1 MTFVLTPEQN
11 QSKITIWQCFRLR
24 FLKSSY
30 LLQLILTI
38 CNLGICL
45 SVPLA
50 SVSKTSAAEKIYLDY
65 GVLQFSLPIESLETY
80 AKKGIID
87 ANLANYA
94 SLLSP
99 EQLKQLRKAL
109 VSKADITPLAV
120 AQFLYSPQGE
130 RILAKVA
137 QVIQTKAGQS
147 GFYALRSALIMATAD
162 QEGLTPLN
170 ILKQFPTY
178 GIRLNSERGFEIIEN
193 LSEIVQATEKA
204 IAQVQQ
210 QALQE
215 TATNNSLNNVPLP
228 NFNQPGSYSYRKQ
241 LLTLEDRSRDR
252 RFPVDLYL
260 PNNSGR
266 LPLIIISHGL
276 GGDRT
281 TFAYLAIH
289 LASYGF
295 AVAVPEHPGSNA
307 GQIQA
312 LFNGFANK
320 VTLPEELIDRPLD
333 IKFLLNYLER
343 DYGQQLQVRRVGII
357 GQSFGAYTAL
367 ALAGAKL
374 NFASLN
380 QACQDIDNSLNLS
393 LLLQCIALELP
404 NQKYNLRDERIV
416 AAIAINPLTSA
427 VFGEEGIS
435 EIKIPV
441 MLMASSADPITPALS
456 EQIQPFTWLTTPE
469 KYLVLLEGA
478 THFST
483 LQESSGSIP
492 LPSQAIGPDP
502 QIAQSYLQQLSLIFF
517 NTYVL
522 QHSSYQA
529 YLNASYAAKI
539 SRSALPLSLLRSLNL
554 QLNPQ

>member
-1 MTFVLTPEQN
+1 MC
-11 QSKITIWQCFRLR
+11 IRDR
-24 FLKSSY
+24 
-30 LLQLILTI
+30 
-38 CNLGICL
+38 
-45 SVPLA
+45 
-50 SVSKTSAAEKIYLDY
+50 
-65 GVLQFSLPIESLETY
+65 
-80 AKKGIID
+80 
-87 ANLANYA
+87 
-94 SLLSP
+94 
-99 EQLKQLRKAL
+99 
-109 VSKADITPLAV
+109 
-120 AQFLYSPQGE
+120 
-130 RILAKVA
+130 AKVA

-162 QEGLTPLN
+162 EEGLTPLN

-178 GIRLNSERGFEIIEN
+178 GIRLNSERGFQIIEN
-193 LSEIVQATEKA
+193 LSEIVQETEKA

-215 TATNNSLNNVPLP
+215 TATNNSLANVPLP
-228 NFNQPGSYSYRKQ
+228 NFSQPGSYSYRKQ

-333 IKFLLNYLER
+333 IKFLLDYLER
-343 DYGQQLQVRRVGII
+343 NYGQQLQVRRVGII

-374 NFASLN
+374 NLASLN

-416 AAIAINPLTSA
+416 SAIAINPMTSA
-427 VFGEEGIS
+427 VFGQEGIS
-435 EIKIPV
+435 EIKIPI
-441 MLMASSADPITPALS
+441 MLIASSADPVTPALS
-456 EQIQPFTWLTTPE
+456 EQIEPFTWLTTPE
-469 KYLVLLEGA
+469 KYLALLEGA

-502 QIAQSYLQQLSLIFF
+502 QIAQNYVQQLSLIFF
-517 NTYVL
+517 ESYVL
-522 QHSSYQA
+522 QHSNYQA

-539 SRSALPLSLLRSLNL
+539 SRSMLPLSLVRSLNL
-554 QLNPQ
+554 QFNPQ

>member
-1 MTFVLTPEQN
+1 MTFVFPLEQN
-11 QSKITIWQCFRLR
+11 QSKITIRQYFSFSWLR
-24 FLKSSY
+24 YSY
-30 LLQLILTI
+30 LLQLVLTI
-38 CNLGICL
+38 CNLSICL
-45 SVPLA
+45 SVPLVQA
-50 SVSKTSAAEKIYLDY
+50 SKTSAAEKIYLDY
-65 GVLQFSLPIESLETY
+65 GLLQFSLPVESLETY
-80 AKKGIID
+80 ARTGVID
-87 ANLANYA
+87 ANLSNYA
-94 SLLSP
+94 NLLSQ
-99 EQLKQLRKAL
+99 EQLEQLRTALLTKAN
-109 VSKADITPLAV
+109 ITPLAV
-120 AQFLYSPQGE
+120 TQFLYSPQGE

-147 GFYALRSALIMATAD
+147 GFYALRSALIMASAD

-178 GIRLNSERGFEIIEN
+178 GIRLNSERGFQIIEN
-193 LSEIVQATEKA
+193 LSEIVQDTESA
-204 IAQVQQ
+204 IAQVEQ

-215 TATNNSLNNVPLP
+215 TATNNSLENLPLP
-228 NFNQPGSYSYRKQ
+228 SFNQPGSYSYRKQ
-241 LLTLEDRSRDR
+241 LLTLEDRYRDR

-260 PNNSGR
+260 PNTFGR
-266 LPLIIISHGL
+266 LPLIVISHGL

-281 TFAYLAIH
+281 TFAYLATH

-312 LFNGFANK
+312 LFNGFANR

-333 IKFLLNYLER
+333 IKFLLDHLETNYEP
-343 DYGQQLQVRRVGII
+343 QLQVRRVGII

-367 ALAGAKL
+367 ALAGARL

-404 NQKYNLRDERIV
+404 NQRYNLRDERIV

-427 VFGEEGIS
+427 VFGQEGIS
-435 EIKIPV
+435 EIKIPI
-441 MLMASSADPITPALS
+441 MLIASSADPVTPALS
-456 EQIQPFTWLTTPE
+456 EQIEPFTWLTNSE
-469 KYLVLLEGA
+469 KYLVLLQGA

-483 LQESSGSIP
+483 LQESSGSIS

-502 QIAQSYLQQLSLIFF
+502 QIAQTYVKQLGLIFF
-517 NTYVL
+517 ESYVL
-522 QHSSYQA
+522 QHLSYQA
-529 YLNASYAAKI
+529 YLNSAYAAKI
-539 SRSALPLSLLRSLNL
+539 SRSALPLSLVRSLNL

>member
-30 LLQLILTI
+30 LLQLVLTI

-65 GVLQFSLPIESLETY
+65 GVLQFSLPVESLETY

-94 SLLSP
+94 SFLSP

-120 AQFLYSPQGE
+120 TQFLYSPQGE

-193 LSEIVQATEKA
+193 LSEIVQETEEA
-204 IAQVQQ
+204 IAQVEQ

-228 NFNQPGSYSYRKQ
+228 NFSQPGSYSYRKE

-333 IKFLLNYLER
+333 IKFLLDYLER
-343 DYGQQLQVRRVGII
+343 NYEQQLQVRQVGII

-367 ALAGAKL
+367 ALAGARL

-435 EIKIPV
+435 EIKIPI

-456 EQIQPFTWLTTPE
+456 EQIEPFTWLTTPE
-469 KYLVLLEGA
+469 KYLALLQGA

-502 QIAQSYLQQLSLIFF
+502 QIAQNYVQQLSLIFF
-517 NTYVL
+517 NIYIL

-529 YLNASYAAKI
+529 YLNAAYAAKI
-539 SRSALPLSLLRSLNL
+539 SRSILPLSLVRSLNL

>member
-1 MTFVLTPEQN
+1 MTFVLPSEQN

-38 CNLGICL
+38 CNLGICF

-65 GVLQFSLPIESLETY
+65 GVLQFSLPLKSLETY

-87 ANLANYA
+87 ANFANYA
-94 SLLSP
+94 SFFSS
-99 EQLKQLRKAL
+99 EQLEQLRKAL
-109 VSKADITPLAV
+109 VSKADVTPLAV
-120 AQFLYSPQGE
+120 TQFLYSPQGE

-162 QEGLTPLN
+162 EEGLTPLN

-178 GIRLNSERGFEIIEN
+178 GIRLNSERGFQIIEN
-193 LSEIVQATEKA
+193 LSEIVQETEKA

-215 TATNNSLNNVPLP
+215 TATNNSLANVPLP
-228 NFNQPGSYSYRKQ
+228 NFSQPGSYSYRKQ

-333 IKFLLNYLER
+333 IKFLLDYLER
-343 DYGQQLQVRRVGII
+343 NYGQQLQVRRVGII

-374 NFASLN
+374 NLASLN

-416 AAIAINPLTSA
+416 SAIAINPMTSA
-427 VFGEEGIS
+427 VFGQEGIS
-435 EIKIPV
+435 EIKIPI
-441 MLMASSADPITPALS
+441 MLIASSADPVTPALS
-456 EQIQPFTWLTTPE
+456 EQIEPFTWLTTPE
-469 KYLVLLEGA
+469 KYLALLEGA

-502 QIAQSYLQQLSLIFF
+502 QIAQNYVQQLSLIFF
-517 NTYVL
+517 ESYVL
-522 QHSSYQA
+522 QHSNYQA

-539 SRSALPLSLLRSLNL
+539 SRSMLPLSLVRSLNL
-554 QLNPQ
+554 QFNPQ

>member
-1 MTFVLTPEQN
+1 MTFVLPAEQN
-11 QSKITIWQCFRLR
+11 QPKINIWQYLSIPL
-24 FLKSSY
+24 LKSSY
-30 LLQLILTI
+30 LLQLVLTI

-65 GVLQFSLPIESLETY
+65 GVLQFSLPVESLETY

-94 SLLSP
+94 SFLSP

-120 AQFLYSPQGE
+120 TQFLYSPQGE

-193 LSEIVQATEKA
+193 LSEIVQETEEA

-215 TATNNSLNNVPLP
+215 TATNNYLNNVPLP
-228 NFNQPGSYSYRKQ
+228 NFSQPGSYSYRKE
-241 LLTLEDRSRDR
+241 LLTLEDGSRDR

-260 PNNSGR
+260 PDTFGR

-281 TFAYLAIH
+281 TFGYLAIH

-333 IKFLLNYLER
+333 IKFLLDFLER
-343 DYGQQLQVRRVGII
+343 NYGQQLQVRRVGIV

-367 ALAGAKL
+367 ALAGARL
-374 NFASLN
+374 DFASLN

-416 AAIAINPLTSA
+416 SAIAINPLTSA
-427 VFGEEGIS
+427 VFGQEGIS

-441 MLMASSADPITPALS
+441 MLMASSADPVTPALS
-456 EQIQPFTWLTTPE
+456 EQIEPFTWLTTPE

-502 QIAQSYLQQLSLIFF
+502 QIAQNYVQQLSLIFF
-517 NTYVL
+517 NIYIL

-529 YLNASYAAKI
+529 YLNAAYAAKI
-539 SRSALPLSLLRSLNL
+539 SRSILPLSLVRSLNL

>member
-120 AQFLYSPQGE
+120 TQFLYSPQGE

-228 NFNQPGSYSYRKQ
+228 NFSQPGSYSYRKE

-252 RFPVDLYL
+252 RFPIDLYL

-266 LPLIIISHGL
+266 LPLIVISHGL

-289 LASYGF
+289 LTSYGF

-333 IKFLLNYLER
+333 IKFLLDYLER
-343 DYGQQLQVRRVGII
+343 NYEQQLQVRQVGII

-367 ALAGAKL
+367 ALAGARL
-374 NFASLN
+374 DFASLN

-427 VFGEEGIS
+427 VFGQEGIS

-441 MLMASSADPITPALS
+441 MLMASSADPVTPALS
-456 EQIQPFTWLTTPE
+456 EQIEPFTWLTTPE
-469 KYLVLLEGA
+469 KYLALLQGA

-492 LPSQAIGPDP
+492 LPSQAIGPEP
-502 QIAQSYLQQLSLIFF
+502 KIAQNYVQQLSLIFF
-517 NTYVL
+517 NIYIL

-529 YLNASYAAKI
+529 YLNAAYAAKI
-539 SRSALPLSLLRSLNL
+539 SRSILPLSLVRSLNL